1 MNPQQ
6 DHTVQYQSGSLPWSN
21 ITLSVLLPDLVL
33 VVLLQISDAHFL
45 GVVLQLHGLLLIL
58 APFSFAV
65 PQLFTL
71 IFFLEAH
78 PHLHLYLLQNVPEIQ
93 SNQS

>member
-1 MNPQQ
+1 
-6 DHTVQYQSGSLPWSN
+6 VSL
-21 ITLSVLLPDLVL
+21 LDLDQ
-33 VVLLQISDAHFL
+33 VVLLQIFDAHFL

-58 APFSFAV
+58 APFLFAV

-71 IFFLEAH
+71 IFFPEEHSL
-78 PHLHLYLLQNVPEIQ
+78 PFLLLLQNVLEIL